1 MMVKI
6 LMNYFTKYK
15 MEKLMDKIEILGWFA
30 LIVSVIYTSFGLPVQ
45 IIKNIKN
52 KSTEGLS
59 FLMFLMMFITYSSW
73 VLYAFAHTPPD
84 WFIIVPNSI
93 GMLGALIIMLQF
105 YLYKNLRLSK

>member
-1 MMVKI
+1 
-6 LMNYFTKYK
+6 LNTNT
-15 MEKLMDKIEILGWFA
+15 IEILGWFA

-45 IIKNIKN
+45 IVKNYKN

-59 FLMFLMMFITYSSW
+59 FWMFFLMFVTYLSW

-93 GMLGALIIMLQF
+93 GMAGDIFIMLQF
-105 YLYKNLRLSK
+105 IIYKESKIKLKNN